1 MPWAELLKKV
11 FAIDVLAC
19 PECSGRLKMIAFI
32 ADQGIAR
39 KILEHLELD
48 ATGPPLPAA
57 RGAPLS
63 FESTPDYDVADP
75 VYED

>member
-1 MPWAELLKKV
+1 LLKKV

-39 KILEHLELD
+39 KILELLELD

-57 RGAPLS
+57 RGSLLS